1 MDENSALI
9 EQILREDE
17 LEYTGLSRTYN
28 KDEEWQTVSY
38 KKRHSKQPN
47 SDNPLPD
54 RRPDDGAT
62 TSDVFRAIEEHS
74 EERRRRM
81 SVPQLAAPVTGEGSK
96 RHSDEDDDSDAE
108 VSAAVVEVKKVK
120 QKKPKKPKVT
130 VAEAAARIDAGDL
143 GAFLVDITV
152 SENFILFTKQE
163 KLFGEFS
170 SVVAWLGKYVILF
183 VW

>member
-17 LEYTGLSRTYN
+17 LEYRGLSRTYN

-38 KKRHSKQPN
+38 KKRHSKQSN
-47 SDNPLPD
+47 SDNSLPG
-54 RRPDDGAT
+54 RRLDGGAT
-62 TSDVFRAIEEHS
+62 TSDVFRTIEEHS

-81 SVPQLAAPVTGEGSK
+81 SVPQVATPVIGEGSK

-108 VSAAVVEVKKVK
+108 VSAAGVEVKKVK
-120 QKKPKKPKVT
+120 PKKPKKPKVT
-130 VAEAAARIDAGDL
+130 VAKAAARIDAGDL

-152 SENFILFTKQE
+152 SGK
-163 KLFGEFS
+163 KK
-170 SVVAWLGKYVILF
+170 VWLVNLVLWLHGLVNM
-183 VW
+183 